1 MDEGKKGFIMFLSF
15 ADIIQELTDEEAGRL
30 LKAIMQHE
38 GGEEVDLGNDRLL
51 KVAYTAITA
60 DIDRQ
65 DEKWEKTRYARSEA
79 GKLGGAPK
87 GNKNASKNNQEQ
99 TETNKNK
106 QNKQEQTE
114 TNKNKQ
120 KQTET
125 NKNKQNKQEQTET
138 NKNKQKQTETNK
150 NKQNK
155 HEVEVEVEVEVEDEV
170 EKKKKSGQ
178 AAPVRHHFGTNGKVL
193 LTDDDLEK
201 LYEAHGQ
208 EDTMEAIEIM
218 DGYLTANGR
227 SYKNYRQALENWAYI
242 AVEENKQKGIQAKK
256 YNNGEFPQTDLSEQ
270 LQAVEEAM
278 LERQGA
284 KRA

>member
-99 TETNKNK
+99 TKTNKNK
-106 QNKQEQTE
+106 QNKQEQT
-114 TNKNKQ
+114 K
-120 KQTET
+120 
-125 NKNKQNKQEQTET
+125 
-138 NKNKQKQTETNK
+138 TNK

-178 AAPVRHHFGTNGKVL
+178 AAPVRHHFGANGKVL

-208 EDTMEAIEIM
+208 EDTMAAIEIM

-227 SYKNYRQALENWAYI
+227 SYKNYRQALENWAYR

>member
-87 GNKNASKNNQEQ
+87 GNKNASKN
-99 TETNKNK
+99 
-106 QNKQEQTE
+106 KQE
-114 TNKNKQ
+114 
-120 KQTET
+120 
-125 NKNKQNKQEQTET
+125 
-138 NKNKQKQTETNK
+138 QTETNK

-155 HEVEVEVEVEVEDEV
+155 HEVEVEVEVEDEGEVEDEV

-178 AAPVRHHFGTNGKVL
+178 AAPVRHHFGANGKVL

-208 EDTMEAIEIM
+208 EDTMAAIEIM

-227 SYKNYRQALENWAYI
+227 SYKNYRQALENWAYR

>member
-15 ADIIQELTDEEAGRL
+15 ADIIQDLTDEEAGRL

-51 KVAYTAITA
+51 KVAYTAITS

-65 DEKWEKTRYARSEA
+65 GEKWEKTRYARSEA

-87 GNKNASKNNQEQ
+87 GNKNASKNKQNKHEQ

-106 QNKQEQTE
+106 QNK
-114 TNKNKQ
+114 
-120 KQTET
+120 
-125 NKNKQNKQEQTET
+125 
-138 NKNKQKQTETNK
+138 
-150 NKQNK
+150 
-155 HEVEVEVEVEVEDEV
+155 HEVEVEVEDEV

-178 AAPVRHHFGTNGKVL
+178 AAPVRHHFGANGKVL

-208 EDTMEAIEIM
+208 EDTMAAIEIM

-227 SYKNYRQALENWAYI
+227 SYENYRQALENWAYR

-270 LQAVEEAM
+270 LQAVEDAM

>member
-99 TETNKNK
+99 TK
-106 QNKQEQTE
+106 
-114 TNKNKQ
+114 
-120 KQTET
+120 
-125 NKNKQNKQEQTET
+125 
-138 NKNKQKQTETNK
+138 TNK

-155 HEVEVEVEVEVEDEV
+155 HEVEVEVEVEVEEEV

-178 AAPVRHHFGTNGKVL
+178 AAPVRHHFGANGKVL

-208 EDTMEAIEIM
+208 EDTMAAIEIM

-227 SYKNYRQALENWAYI
+227 SYKNYRQALENWAYR

-270 LQAVEEAM
+270 LQAVEDAM

>member
-51 KVAYTAITA
+51 KVAYTAITS

-65 DEKWEKTRYARSEA
+65 DEKWEKTRYTRSEA

-87 GNKNASKNNQEQ
+87 GNKNASKNKQEQ

-106 QNKQEQTE
+106 QNKQEQT
-114 TNKNKQ
+114 K
-120 KQTET
+120 
-125 NKNKQNKQEQTET
+125 
-138 NKNKQKQTETNK
+138 TNK

-155 HEVEVEVEVEVEDEV
+155 HEVEVEVEVEDEV

-178 AAPVRHHFGTNGKVL
+178 AAPVRHHFGANGKVL

-208 EDTMEAIEIM
+208 EDTMAAIEIM

-227 SYKNYRQALENWAYI
+227 SYKNYRQALENWAYR

-270 LQAVEEAM
+270 LHAVEEAM

>member
-87 GNKNASKNNQEQ
+87 GNKNASKN
-99 TETNKNK
+99 
-106 QNKQEQTE
+106 KQE
-114 TNKNKQ
+114 
-120 KQTET
+120 
-125 NKNKQNKQEQTET
+125 
-138 NKNKQKQTETNK
+138 QTETNK

-155 HEVEVEVEVEVEDEV
+155 HEVEVEVEVEVEEEV

-178 AAPVRHHFGTNGKVL
+178 AAPVRHHFGANGKVL

-208 EDTMEAIEIM
+208 EDTMAAIEIM

-227 SYKNYRQALENWAYI
+227 SYKNYRQALENWAYR

-270 LQAVEEAM
+270 LQAVEDAM

>member
-15 ADIIQELTDEEAGRL
+15 ADIIQDLTDEEAGRL

-51 KVAYTAITA
+51 KVAYTAITS

-65 DEKWEKTRYARSEA
+65 GEKWEKTRYARSEA

-87 GNKNASKNNQEQ
+87 GNKNASKNKQNKHEQ

-106 QNKQEQTE
+106 QNK
-114 TNKNKQ
+114 
-120 KQTET
+120 
-125 NKNKQNKQEQTET
+125 
-138 NKNKQKQTETNK
+138 
-150 NKQNK
+150 
-155 HEVEVEVEVEVEDEV
+155 HEVEVEVEVEDEV

-178 AAPVRHHFGTNGKVL
+178 AAPVRHHFGANGKVL

-208 EDTMEAIEIM
+208 EDTMAAIEIM

-227 SYKNYRQALENWAYI
+227 SYKNYRQALENWAYR

-270 LQAVEEAM
+270 LQAVEDAM

>member
-15 ADIIQELTDEEAGRL
+15 ADIIQELTDEEAGHL

-87 GNKNASKNNQEQ
+87 GNKNASKN
-99 TETNKNK
+99 
-106 QNKQEQTE
+106 KQE
-114 TNKNKQ
+114 
-120 KQTET
+120 
-125 NKNKQNKQEQTET
+125 
-138 NKNKQKQTETNK
+138 QTETNK

-155 HEVEVEVEVEVEDEV
+155 HEVEVEVEVEVEEEV

-178 AAPVRHHFGTNGKVL
+178 AAPVRHHFGANGKVL

-208 EDTMEAIEIM
+208 EDTMAAIEIM

-227 SYKNYRQALENWAYI
+227 SYKNYRQALENWAYR
-242 AVEENKQKGIQAKK
+242 AVEEKKQKGIQAKK

-278 LERQGA
+278 MERQGA

>member
-1 MDEGKKGFIMFLSF
+1 MNEGKKGFIMFLSF

-38 GGEEVDLGNDRLL
+38 GGEEVDIGNDRLL
-51 KVAYTAITA
+51 KVAYTAITS

-65 DEKWEKTRYARSEA
+65 GEKWEKTRYARSEA

-87 GNKNASKNNQEQ
+87 GNKNAS
-99 TETNKNK
+99 
-106 QNKQEQTE
+106 
-114 TNKNKQ
+114 
-120 KQTET
+120 
-125 NKNKQNKQEQTET
+125 
-138 NKNKQKQTETNK
+138 KNKQKQTETNK

-155 HEVEVEVEVEVEDEV
+155 HEVEVEVEVEVEDEDEV
-170 EKKKKSGQ
+170 KKKKKSGQ
-178 AAPVRHHFGTNGKVL
+178 AAPVRHHFGANGKVL

-208 EDTMEAIEIM
+208 EDTMAAIEIM

-227 SYKNYRQALENWAYI
+227 SYKNYRQALENWAYR

-270 LQAVEEAM
+270 LHAVEEAM

>member
-1 MDEGKKGFIMFLSF
+1 MV
-15 ADIIQELTDEEAGRL
+15 QELTY
-30 LKAIMQHE
+30 
-38 GGEEVDLGNDRLL
+38 L
-51 KVAYTAITA
+51 KVKPIK
-60 DIDRQ
+60 I
-65 DEKWEKTRYARSEA
+65 K
-79 GKLGGAPK
+79 
-87 GNKNASKNNQEQ
+87 
-99 TETNKNK
+99 
-106 QNKQEQTE
+106 
-114 TNKNKQ
+114 
-120 KQTET
+120 
-125 NKNKQNKQEQTET
+125 
-138 NKNKQKQTETNK
+138 
-150 NKQNK
+150 
-155 HEVEVEVEVEVEDEV
+155 V

-178 AAPVRHHFGTNGKVL
+178 AAPVRHHFGANGKVL

-208 EDTMEAIEIM
+208 EDTMAAIEIM

-227 SYKNYRQALENWAYI
+227 SYKNYRQALENWAYR

>member
-99 TETNKNK
+99 TK
-106 QNKQEQTE
+106 
-114 TNKNKQ
+114 
-120 KQTET
+120 
-125 NKNKQNKQEQTET
+125 
-138 NKNKQKQTETNK
+138 TNK

-178 AAPVRHHFGTNGKVL
+178 AAPVRHHFGANGKVL

-208 EDTMEAIEIM
+208 EETMAAIEIM

-227 SYKNYRQALENWAYI
+227 SYKNYRQALENWAYR
-242 AVEENKQKGIQAKK
+242 AVEENKQKGIQSKK

>member
-99 TETNKNK
+99 TK
-106 QNKQEQTE
+106 
-114 TNKNKQ
+114 
-120 KQTET
+120 
-125 NKNKQNKQEQTET
+125 
-138 NKNKQKQTETNK
+138 TNK

-178 AAPVRHHFGTNGKVL
+178 AAPVRHHFGANGKVL

-208 EDTMEAIEIM
+208 EDTMAAIEIM

-227 SYKNYRQALENWAYI
+227 SYKNYRQALENWAYR
-242 AVEENKQKGIQAKK
+242 AVEENKQKGIQSKK

>member
-15 ADIIQELTDEEAGRL
+15 ADIIHELTDEEAGRL

-87 GNKNASKNNQEQ
+87 GNKNASKN
-99 TETNKNK
+99 
-106 QNKQEQTE
+106 KQEQTE
-114 TNKNKQ
+114 TNKNKH
-120 KQTET
+120 E
-125 NKNKQNKQEQTET
+125 
-138 NKNKQKQTETNK
+138 QTETNK

-178 AAPVRHHFGTNGKVL
+178 AAPVRHHFGANGKVL

-208 EDTMEAIEIM
+208 EDTMAAIEIM
-218 DGYLTANGR
+218 DGYLKANGR
-227 SYKNYRQALENWAYI
+227 SYKNYRQALENWAYR

>member
-15 ADIIQELTDEEAGRL
+15 ADIIQDLTDEEAGRL

-51 KVAYTAITA
+51 KVAYTAITS

-65 DEKWEKTRYARSEA
+65 GEKWEKTRYARSEA

-87 GNKNASKNNQEQ
+87 GNKNAS
-99 TETNKNK
+99 
-106 QNKQEQTE
+106 
-114 TNKNKQ
+114 
-120 KQTET
+120 
-125 NKNKQNKQEQTET
+125 
-138 NKNKQKQTETNK
+138 KNKQKQTETNK

-170 EKKKKSGQ
+170 EDEVKKKKKSGQ
-178 AAPVRHHFGTNGKVL
+178 AAPVRHHFGANGKVL

-208 EDTMEAIEIM
+208 EDTMAAIEIM

-227 SYKNYRQALENWAYI
+227 SYKNYRQALENWAYR

-270 LQAVEEAM
+270 LQAVEDAM

>member
-1 MDEGKKGFIMFLSF
+1 MGEDKKGFIMFLSF
-15 ADIIQELTDEEAGRL
+15 ADIIQDLTDEEAGRL

-51 KVAYTAITA
+51 KVAYTAITS

-65 DEKWEKTRYARSEA
+65 CEKWEKTRYARSEA

-87 GNKNASKNNQEQ
+87 GNKNASKN
-99 TETNKNK
+99 K
-106 QNKQEQTE
+106 QNKQEQTK

-120 KQTET
+120 
-125 NKNKQNKQEQTET
+125 EQT
-138 NKNKQKQTETNK
+138 KTNK

-170 EKKKKSGQ
+170 KKKKKSGQ
-178 AAPVRHHFGTNGKVL
+178 AAPVRHHFGANGKVL

-208 EDTMEAIEIM
+208 EDTMAAIEIM

-227 SYKNYRQALENWAYI
+227 SYKNYRQALENWAYR

-270 LQAVEEAM
+270 LQAVEDAM

>member
-51 KVAYTAITA
+51 KVAYTAITS

-87 GNKNASKNNQEQ
+87 GNKNASKN
-99 TETNKNK
+99 K
-106 QNKQEQTE
+106 Q
-114 TNKNKQ
+114 
-120 KQTET
+120 
-125 NKNKQNKQEQTET
+125 
-138 NKNKQKQTETNK
+138 NKQKQTETNK

-178 AAPVRHHFGTNGKVL
+178 AAPVRHHFGANGKVL

-208 EDTMEAIEIM
+208 EDTMAAIEIM

-227 SYKNYRQALENWAYI
+227 SYKNYRQALENWAYR
-242 AVEENKQKGIQAKK
+242 AVEENKPTGIQAKK
-256 YNNGEFPQTDLSEQ
+256 YTNGELPQTDLSEQ